1 VAKGAAKERQA
12 AAQTAPAT
20 QRLRAVAGF
29 FSDSE
34 NGDSDRLIHER
45 IRLGIMSAL
54 SVNRNMSFSELKEI
68 LKTTD
73 GNLSRHARKLED
85 AGYVACRKRFA
96 ERVPKT
102 MFSLTAKG
110 KRAFERHL
118 QHMEAL
124 IQATRGE

>member
-1 VAKGAAKERQA
+1 VAKGATKQRPA
-12 AAQTAPAT
+12 ADSRPAT
-20 QRLRAVAGF
+20 QRLRAVAGY

-34 NGDSDRLIHER
+34 SPDADRLIHER

-54 SVNRNMSFSELKEI
+54 TVNRSMSFSELKDL

-85 AGYVACRKRFA
+85 AGYVACKKKFT

-102 MFSLTAKG
+102 EYSLTTKG
-110 KRAFERHL
+110 KRAFDRHL

-124 IQATRGE
+124 IEATRGD

>member
-1 VAKGAAKERQA
+1 MARKAAKQQDPSTTDLPSA
-12 AAQTAPAT
+12 
-20 QRLRAVAGF
+20 QRLKAVAGF
-29 FSDSE
+29 LADPESGE
-34 NGDSDRLIHER
+34 ADRLIYER

-54 SVNRNMSFSELKEI
+54 SVNRSMSFSELKHL

-85 AGYVACRKRFA
+85 AGYLSCEKRFS

-102 MFSLTAKG
+102 EYRLTPKG

-118 QHMEAL
+118 EHMESL